1 VELHIDASLAPGLQH
16 LELIGVEGRP
26 ANLAG
31 LPVVHVDD
39 APIVTRETA
48 RGATPLPVSQQ
59 CSFTLD
65 VTGVDHVV
73 VATDDVRATCA
84 EIALRSGA
92 ALKRVKEGERGVQ
105 GFHRFGSVILEV
117 VERRLVDPS
126 SRQVDPS
133 SRQADSSSR
142 QADTNSRQAD
152 PDHLAAHATYWGF
165 VVTVADLD
173 AAIAHL
179 GPDVIGAAKPAVQP
193 GRRIAT
199 VRSGAGLGV
208 PLALM
213 SR

>member
-1 VELHIDASLAPGLQH
+1 MELHIDASLAPGLQH

-117 VERRLVDPS
+117 VERRLVDPDSRQADPS
-126 SRQVDPS
+126 SRQVDTS
-133 SRQADSSSR
+133 SRQADH
-142 QADTNSRQAD
+142 
-152 PDHLAAHATYWGF
+152 DHHAAHATYWGF
-165 VVTVADLD
+165 VVTVTDLD

-179 GPDVIGAAKPAVQP
+179 GPDVIVAA
-193 GRRIAT
+193 
-199 VRSGAGLGV
+199 
-208 PLALM
+208 
-213 SR
+213 

>member
-1 VELHIDASLAPGLQH
+1 MELHIDASLAPGLQH

-126 SRQVDPS
+126 SRQ
-133 SRQADSSSR
+133 ADH
-142 QADTNSRQAD
+142 
-152 PDHLAAHATYWGF
+152 DHHAAHATYWGF

>member
-1 VELHIDASLAPGLQH
+1 MELHIDASLAPGLQH

-126 SRQVDPS
+126 SRQ
-133 SRQADSSSR
+133 A
-142 QADTNSRQAD
+142 N
-152 PDHLAAHATYWGF
+152 PDHHAAHATYWGF

-179 GPDVIGAAKPAVQP
+179 GPDAIGAAKPAVQP

>member
-1 VELHIDASLAPGLQH
+1 
-16 LELIGVEGRP
+16 
-26 ANLAG
+26 
-31 LPVVHVDD
+31 VHVDD
-39 APIVTRETA
+39 APPVIRESA
-48 RGATPLPVSQQ
+48 RGATPSPTPQQ
-59 CSFTLD
+59 RGFTLD

-126 SRQVDPS
+126 SCQTDPS
-133 SRQADSSSR
+133 SRQADH
-142 QADTNSRQAD
+142 
-152 PDHLAAHATYWGF
+152 DHHAAHATYWGF

>member
-1 VELHIDASLAPGLQH
+1 VELYIDASLAPGLQH

-39 APIVTRETA
+39 APPVIRESA
-48 RGATPLPVSQQ
+48 RGATPSPTPQQ
-59 CSFTLD
+59 RGFTLD

-73 VATDDVRATCA
+73 VAADDVRATCA

-126 SRQVDPS
+126 SQ
-133 SRQADSSSR
+133 QADH
-142 QADTNSRQAD
+142 
-152 PDHLAAHATYWGF
+152 DHHALHATYWGF

-173 AAIAHL
+173 AAVAHL